1 MGVLDAMKRSSVPPL
16 DPRVDEIA
24 YDETLSLESRL
35 ELLDQ
40 LFYEPLSSND
50 RQNLMDQY
58 AVLELRR
65 RAREYNRRAG
75 SESPEDLTFRD

>member
-1 MGVLDAMKRSSVPPL
+1 MSGILDAMRRSEVPPL

-24 YDETLSLESRL
+24 YDETLSLESRM

-40 LFYEPLSSND
+40 LFYESLSSND
-50 RQNLMDQY
+50 RQNVMDQY

-65 RAREYNRRAG
+65 RARELHRD
-75 SESPEDLTFRD
+75 SE